1 MFRDLSVPSFK
12 SDYSAL
18 TSTSGLRL
26 FEWILNSCLGY
37 CRARR
42 ACTPAQ
48 ISGTLRWRN
57 VLQRWT
63 DGEDLTRQN
72 PPLLKPYNLF
82 PSWSTVQQ
90 TTLLWWQRPPK
101 TRAEAWTVTGVRTGC
116 TQDTLASAVNGCEIP
131 ESLTGTLFT
140 ESQTG
145 LLCTAW
151 SDYIGRAITFRVEL
165 T

>member
-1 MFRDLSVPSFK
+1 MDTELMP
-12 SDYSAL
+12 
-18 TSTSGLRL
+18 RL
-26 FEWILNSCLGY
+26 LQSK
-37 CRARR
+37 RSMHTASK
-42 ACTPAQ
+42 P
-48 ISGTLRWRN
+48 GTLRWRN

-72 PPLLKPYNLF
+72 PPLLKPYSLF

-116 TQDTLASAVNGCEIP
+116 TQDTLASPVNSCEIP
-131 ESLTGTLFT
+131 ESVTGTLFT

-145 LLCTAW
+145 LLCTAR
-151 SDYIGRAITFRVEL
+151 SDYIGRAITFRAEL
-165 T
+165 TWKRIRQGGNYTII